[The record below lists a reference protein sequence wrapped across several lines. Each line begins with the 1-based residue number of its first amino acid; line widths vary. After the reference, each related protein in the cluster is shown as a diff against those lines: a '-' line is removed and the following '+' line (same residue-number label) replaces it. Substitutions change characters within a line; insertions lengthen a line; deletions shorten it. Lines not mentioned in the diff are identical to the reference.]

1 MCSFYGEICSRT
13 TKATTNLIIAAINV
27 SYLERITQTIID
39 FIYVPYKMEQ
49 RHKRGKGE
57 GKSAKRRPIKARPFS
72 YFRHISNISQL
83 CNVSCVVSRY
93 WLQMISF
100 AEFSQ
105 FSLLQ
110 RSEPQRM
117 VMHGTHTGHRKI
129 GTAKQKKAIHIQK
142 AGQIIKVKW
151 HQSKNVIIKCVWF
164 VGREHILAFAQISE
178 TFK

>member
-1 MCSFYGEICSRT
+1 MAKCTREHKRMNSEHTQSRAAKMLPVNTYKKVRASNEQQLRSFYGEICSRT

-27 SYLERITQTIID
+27 YYLERITQTIID

-49 RHKRGKGE
+49 RHKRGKEGGGE

-105 FSLLQ
+105 ISLLQ
-110 RSEPQRM
+110 RAN
-117 VMHGTHTGHRKI
+117 RK
-129 GTAKQKKAIHIQK
+129 G
-142 AGQIIKVKW
+142 W
-151 HQSKNVIIKCVWF
+151 
-164 VGREHILAFAQISE
+164 
-178 TFK
+178 